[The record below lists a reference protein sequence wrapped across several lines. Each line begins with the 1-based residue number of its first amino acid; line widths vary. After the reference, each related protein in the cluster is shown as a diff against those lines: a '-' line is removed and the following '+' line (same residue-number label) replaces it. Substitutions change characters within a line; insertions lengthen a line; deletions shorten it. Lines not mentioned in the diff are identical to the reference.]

1 MCVLFPFLAF
11 GPFLC
16 ILLSPYFDSFARKQ
30 LLAGFDDAT
39 NEVKDASQPRV
50 THTRSHDLKWFFFLA
65 SKRPRMDPLCPEKGE
80 RRDDPCI
87 LVYYITI
94 THINRQT
101 NKSAGVTWR
110 VKLGRQLLQHIRHI
124 RRSDRSDYHVRSGR
138 NSICYMDGESWDG
151 SGGMDE
157 LEEAAA
163 VCVETRPLVLSQ
175 ENHPGTT
182 VGG

>member
-1 MCVLFPFLAF
+1 MPEW
-11 GPFLC
+11 GRKDSLC
-16 ILLSPYFDSFARKQ
+16 QDVQQVFSSLIPPPAERQGNQPLQGQ
-30 LLAGFDDAT
+30 LG
-39 NEVKDASQPRV
+39 V
-50 THTRSHDLKWFFFLA
+50 
-65 SKRPRMDPLCPEKGE
+65 SKLRLM
-80 RRDDPCI
+80 
-87 LVYYITI
+87 
-94 THINRQT
+94 QT